1 LFSKQKGGK
10 DAHDIRRGGGFAQEM
25 ESLKPINLFSV

>member
-10 DAHDIRRGGGFAQEM
+10 NAHDIRRGGGPGDGISETDKF
-25 ESLKPINLFSV
+25 I